1 MLNNMSELREY
12 YVINKRQANRVF
24 NATLTACVMGG
35 IIFMQIGDQG
45 GEQKTLAFLPKWI
58 ATAAFA
64 LGVGHQGRDQFQN
77 VLLAVDIGEG
87 VIVHRL
93 FEVDTPNLAF
103 PDLFVFVQSNQTFR
117 VPGAAWSLCCLRN
130 TMPS

>member
-1 MLNNMSELREY
+1 
-12 YVINKRQANRVF
+12 
-24 NATLTACVMGG
+24 
-35 IIFMQIGDQG
+35 MQIGDQG

-93 FEVDTPNLAF
+93 FEVDGVQ
-103 PDLFVFVQSNQTFR
+103 DLDLVAVFQKCVPTLDHDTTFW
-117 VPGAAWSLCCLRN
+117 VSDYIGTVTL
-130 TMPS
+130 